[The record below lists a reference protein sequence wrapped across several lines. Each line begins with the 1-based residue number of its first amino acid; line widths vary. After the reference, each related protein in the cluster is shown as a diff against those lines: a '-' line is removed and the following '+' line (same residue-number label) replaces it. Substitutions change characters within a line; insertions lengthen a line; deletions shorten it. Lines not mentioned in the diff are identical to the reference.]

1 MVVTRPW
8 RLPRSTE
15 VREVRRG
22 RYGRT
27 VLARLDGEAGEVGEV
42 GKVGDLVAVR
52 YIPAGLLIHRPRA
65 EAFWADVARLTGLE
79 APEAVPFR
87 QYVHAPGFTAA
98 YARSAGAVEAV
109 GGALVSDAVEG
120 VTLSRVL
127 DRYGA
132 LPPPAALLV
141 VHRALRALAAAH
153 GRAVVHGD
161 LRPAKVLIDADGVP
175 AVTGLGLA
183 ALTTGAA
190 GLRAPEL
197 WRGGGAATPG
207 GDVYGTA
214 CVLHLCL
221 TGELPFPVR
230 QLFSLMARHTTA
242 PVPME
247 AVPGPLRAPLAA
259 GLTKDP
265 ALRPGAEA
273 LLAHLERTARTALG
287 RDWEERGGS
296 TLRTLAA
303 PLTEALPL
311 TSPSAEDRP
320 LADSSHEGVL
330 MM

>member
-27 VLARLDGEAGEVGEV
+27 VLARLDGEAGE
-42 GKVGDLVAVR
+42 VGDLVAVR

-87 QYVHAPGFTAA
+87 QYVHAPGFMAA
-98 YARSAGAVEAV
+98 YARSAGAVGAV

-141 VHRALRALAAAH
+141 HQRALRALAAAH
-153 GRAVVHGD
+153 GREVVHGD

-197 WRGGGAATPG
+197 WRGDGAATPG
-207 GDVYGTA
+207 GDVYGAA

-273 LLAHLERTARTALG
+273 LLTHLERTARTALG
-287 RDWEERGGS
+287 RDWEERGRS
-296 TLRTLAA
+296 ALRTLAA
-303 PLTEALPL
+303 PLAEALPL
-311 TSPSAEDRP
+311 ASPNAGDRP
-320 LADSSHEGVL
+320 LRETVPSPTHHTKVC
-330 MM
+330 